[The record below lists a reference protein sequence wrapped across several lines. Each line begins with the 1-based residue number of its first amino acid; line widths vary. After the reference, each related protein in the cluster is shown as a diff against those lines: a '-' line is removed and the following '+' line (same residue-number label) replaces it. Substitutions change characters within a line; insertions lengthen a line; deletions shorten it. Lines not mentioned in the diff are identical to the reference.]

1 MKDKKSPEAQVRERL
16 ERVRASLFLRFGEK
30 GTKAL
35 FSGVIIALIVVIA
48 LSVVFFSIRVGE
60 IEVAG
65 DVTMFNEG
73 EIIEAA
79 EIGEG
84 DSLFLRSSG
93 KIERTLKKNLPLC
106 ESVEVKKSFNG
117 RVSIT
122 VSFKSVD
129 YYCKIDGIYYVV
141 DENLRVLDS
150 SDESG
155 RYSAY
160 GASYVRLPE
169 TRAPKLGEI
178 LVFYDTVEETDT
190 EGETLYEVREERF
203 YDYATEFLSSL
214 SKSGFR
220 PDTDAVSLEQKFD
233 ITLIYA
239 EKFEVRFGDKS
250 DLDVKFRM
258 LFEIMQEGSMQ
269 YAGKVHVDLS
279 DPSKV
284 VARADEGIDLNEY
297 FD

>member
-16 ERVRASLFLRFGEK
+16 ECVRASLFLRFGEK

-35 FSGVIIALIVVIA
+35 FSGVIIALIVVAA
-48 LSVVFFSIRVGE
+48 LFVVFFSIRVGE

-106 ESVEVKKSFNG
+106 ESVEVKKSLNG
-117 RVSIT
+117 RVSIK

-129 YYCKIDGIYYVV
+129 YYCKIDGVYYVV

-155 RYSAY
+155 RYSVY
-160 GASYVRLPE
+160 GASYVRLPK

-250 DLDVKFRM
+250 DLDIKFRM

-284 VARADEGIDLNEY
+284 VARADESIDLNEY